1 MGRANDA
8 RSELADLEFERPATD
23 EVEVDAETL
32 AAIDRAVDAAKAG
45 RGMSLDELRKT
56 IPEWISKF
64 ESRNPR

>member
-1 MGRANDA
+1 VGRAKDA

-64 ESRNPR
+64 ESRKPR

>member
-1 MGRANDA
+1 VGRVNDV
-8 RSELADLEFERPATD
+8 RSEVADLEFERPATD

-45 RGMSLDELRKT
+45 GGMSLDELRKT
-56 IPEWISKF
+56 IPEWISRF

>member
-1 MGRANDA
+1 VGQVNDA
-8 RSELADLEFERPATD
+8 RSEVADLEFERPATD

-32 AAIDRAVDAAKAG
+32 AAIDRAVDAAKTG

-64 ESRNPR
+64 ESRKPR